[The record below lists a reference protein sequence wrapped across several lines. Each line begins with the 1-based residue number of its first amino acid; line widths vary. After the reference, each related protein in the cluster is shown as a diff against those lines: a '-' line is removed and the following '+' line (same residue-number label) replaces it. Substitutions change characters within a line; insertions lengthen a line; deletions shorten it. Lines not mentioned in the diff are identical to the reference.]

1 METKLTTGCIV
12 KFKEVVD
19 KGDETSTFLVIDDFG
34 DDSDRCKVRLLDS
47 SLSLPPTYVYLK
59 DDLYVTVDADTVIE
73 IKLSDAEFLVTLGKK
88 IQSARKK
95 IGITQVNLAEK
106 AGLDRSYIS
115 GIESGK
121 KNISVLNLRTI
132 IKILGIQNIDIR
144 L

>member
-34 DDSDRCKVRLLDS
+34 DDSDRCKVRLLGS
-47 SLSLPPTYVYLK
+47 SLSLAPTYVYLK

-73 IKLSDAEFLVTLGKK
+73 IKLSDAEFLISLGKK

-95 IGITQVNLAEK
+95 IGITQVDLAEK